1 MRPAA
6 LLVTFFFVIF
16 PTKELQSEE
25 NFLRGFQWGVD
36 SETIKRWEKGK
47 LVEVYQGPTEEILSN
62 TLDGKTIIPLND
74 VSTMIE
80 SVSQQK
86 LTYDSELFD
95 VRAKVEYYFWQ
106 DQLYKMT
113 IEFADR
119 EFPNVSGYSETFLRK
134 LLKVLKLK
142 YGEPARE
149 INKRRRFLTYYY
161 DIDLTIMKMK
171 VFYRSEDFS
180 SYERYVSIHIDYK
193 SIDLMNQIEVFKT
206 DLFQTYSDKT
216 EEKEQES
223 LEKFGKEF

>member
-1 MRPAA
+1 MRLAIFLPT
-6 LLVTFFFVIF
+6 LVFILFSSLNLRA
-16 PTKELQSEE
+16 ED

-36 SETIKRWEKGK
+36 SESIKRWEKGK
-47 LVEVYQGPTEEILSN
+47 LVDVYMGPTEEVLSN
-62 TLDGKTIIPLND
+62 TMDGKTIIPLND
-74 VSTMIE
+74 VSAMIE
-80 SVSQQK
+80 NVSQQK

-95 VRAKVEYYFWQ
+95 VSAKVEYYFWQ

-113 IEFADR
+113 IEFNDR

-134 LLKVLKLK
+134 LLKVLNLK

-149 INKRRRFLTYYY
+149 INKRRRFLNYYY